1 MFKKKNEMSLKI
13 KINKVYIDKSSLF
26 DLIPSQ
32 TAREQRIQ
40 CSIKC
45 SLGDKS
51 FSCIPDVTTNDS
63 SIGYNENTANDLNET
78 EPLFTS
84 SSLLEI
90 DLNDQLLDKRD
101 KLEIECYSLIKNKS
115 V

>member
-1 MFKKKNEMSLKI
+1 MSLKI
-13 KINKVYIDKSSLF
+13 KINKVYIDKSSLY
-26 DLIPSQ
+26 DLIPSP
-32 TAREQRIQ
+32 TVDKEQRIK

-63 SIGYNENTANDLNET
+63 SIGYNQNTTDNLNET
-78 EPLFTS
+78 EPLFTSSS

-101 KLEIECYSLIKNKS
+101 KLEIECYSLDKNKS
-115 V
+115 M